1 MERFAEYACRWWQE
15 CTFKDIKSAL
25 FQWERGRV
33 SEPER
38 VEVLL
43 IGLSCA
49 LWVMWMLGR
58 AYERIPKRKPTTAAR
73 QQRRKSIIKQGIDAF
88 DKFRK
93 KKINLVLE
101 LPSRPRVLDYECTF
115 RVS

>member
-25 FQWERGRV
+25 FNWERGRV
-33 SEPER
+33 IEPER

-49 LWVMWMLGR
+49 LWVLWMLGR
-58 AYERIPKRKPTTAAR
+58 AYEQIPKQKPSTTTP
-73 QQRRKSIIKQGIDAF
+73 QKRRKSIIKQGIDVF
-88 DKFRK
+88 EKFRK
-93 KKINLVLE
+93 KKIELTLE
-101 LPSRPRVLDYECTF
+101 LPPRPRVLDYERIFTI
-115 RVS
+115 S